1 MLEVKLYD
9 NDEKEYGI
17 YYFENIS
24 ELSDYL
30 DRHNVTL
37 IYKREI

>member
-9 NDEKEYGI
+9 NDKKEYGM
-17 YYFENIS
+17 YYFEDIS

-30 DRHNVTL
+30 DSHNVTL
-37 IYKREI
+37 IYKIEI

>member
-24 ELSDYL
+24 ELSNYL
-30 DRHNVTL
+30 DSHNVTL